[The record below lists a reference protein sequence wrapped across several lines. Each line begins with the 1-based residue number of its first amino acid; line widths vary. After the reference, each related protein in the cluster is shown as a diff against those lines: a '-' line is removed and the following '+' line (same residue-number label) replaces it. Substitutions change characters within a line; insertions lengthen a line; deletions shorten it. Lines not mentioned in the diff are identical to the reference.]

1 MSEVPRRVR
10 STHLRAMKKRGEKIV
25 MLTAYDAAMA
35 RLLDA
40 SGVDVLL
47 VGDSLGMVVMGCETT
62 LEVTLD
68 AMIHHAKAVSRAV
81 KRALVVAD
89 MPFMTYQAGLDEAVK
104 NAGALLQ
111 KGGAA
116 AVKLEGGRAVVEA
129 VKRMTSVGIPVMGHL
144 GLLPQAV
151 HQLGGY
157 RKQATSAAAEEQ
169 LMQDASALEEAGAF
183 AVVLE
188 SVPDAAARRVT
199 GSVSIPTIGIGAGP
213 DCDGQVLV
221 IYDILGL
228 SSTAPPFSKVYF
240 DAGAAVSAA
249 AKQFAAEVRNGQF
262 PGREDQRK

>member
-1 MSEVPRRVR
+1 MSEGPRRVR
-10 STHLRAMKKRGEKIV
+10 STHLKEMKKRGEKIV

-35 RLLDA
+35 RLLDSA
-40 SGVDVLL
+40 GIDVLL

-68 AMIHHAKAVSRAV
+68 AMIHHTRAVSRGA

-116 AVKLEGGRAVVEA
+116 AVKLEGGRAVLEA
-129 VKRMTSVGIPVMGHL
+129 VRRMTSVGIPVMGHL

-151 HQLGGY
+151 HQLGGF

-169 LMQDASALEEAGAF
+169 LVEDAFALEQAGAF

-188 SVPDAAARRVT
+188 CVPDTAAGRVT
-199 GSVSIPTIGIGAGP
+199 KSVAIPTIGIGAGP
-213 DCDGQVLV
+213 NCDGQVLV
-221 IYDILGL
+221 ISDILGL
-228 SSTAPPFSKVYF
+228 SGTPPPFSKVYF
-240 DAGAAVSAA
+240 DAGSAVTSAA
-249 AKQFAAEVRNGQF
+249 KEFAADVRNGRF
-262 PGREDQRK
+262 PGWEEERQ

>member
-1 MSEVPRRVR
+1 MSEAPRRVR
-10 STHLRAMKKRGEKIV
+10 CTHLRAMKKRGEKIV

-40 SGVDVLL
+40 SGIDVLL

-68 AMIHHAKAVSRAV
+68 AMIHHAKAVSRVV

-89 MPFMTYQAGLDEAVK
+89 MPFMTYQTGLDEAVK
-104 NAGALLQ
+104 NAGTLLQ

-157 RKQATSAAAEEQ
+157 RKQATSAAAEEA
-169 LMQDASALEEAGAF
+169 LVQDALALEEAGAF
-183 AVVLE
+183 AIVIE
-188 SVPDAAARRVT
+188 SVPDAAAQRVT
-199 GSVSIPTIGIGAGP
+199 DHVNIPTIGIGAGP
-213 DCDGQVLV
+213 GCDGQVLV
-221 IYDILGL
+221 INDILGL

-240 DAGAAVSAA
+240 DAGTAVTAA
-249 AKQFAAEVRNGQF
+249 AKRFALDVRDGRF
-262 PGREDQRK
+262 PGGEEQRK